1 MNFLARRALHSLLL
15 LVGASVLTFLLVRLA
30 PGDYFESMRVNPQ
43 ISNRAIASLRSEYG
57 LDKPSPVLYW
67 HWLKS
72 VVKGEGG
79 FSFVYNTAAVPIL
92 WPRVQNTLLLAG
104 CATLLAWIIALPVG
118 TLAAARIGS
127 WTDLLASGTI
137 ALLLAVPELVLG
149 LLLLLLAVH
158 VGLPAGG
165 MRSPL
170 PAGTGIWNESKDIVG
185 HMFLPA
191 LCLAAGLLP
200 LLLSH
205 VRASMREALQS
216 PFVSAALGFGI
227 SFRRV
232 LLRHA
237 LPAALNPLISL
248 FGLSLGLLIS
258 SSLLVEAIFGWP
270 GLGQLM
276 LQAIASRDVFLV
288 IDSTMLGTA
297 FLIAGNFVADLLLYV
312 SDPRIRVG

>member
-1 MNFLARRALHSLLL
+1 MKFLARRALHSLLL
-15 LVGASVLTFLLVRLA
+15 LVGVSVLTFLLVRLA

-43 ISNRAIASLRSEYG
+43 ISNGTIASLRSEYG

-67 HWLKS
+67 HWLES
-72 VVKGEGG
+72 VFKGEGG
-79 FSFVYNTAAVPIL
+79 FSFVYNAAALSIL

-104 CATLLAWIIALPVG
+104 CATLLAWIIALPLG

-127 WTDLLASGTI
+127 WADLLASGTI
-137 ALLLAVPELVLG
+137 ALLLAIPELVLG
-149 LLLLLLAVH
+149 LVLLLLAVRM
-158 VGLPAGG
+158 GLPAGG
-165 MRSPL
+165 MRSPF
-170 PAGTGIWNESKDIVG
+170 PAGTGIWNESKDIVE
-185 HMFLPA
+185 HLFLPA

-232 LLRHA
+232 LIRHA
-237 LPAALNPLISL
+237 FPAALNPLISL
-248 FGLSLGLLIS
+248 FGLSLGLLMS

-288 IDSTMLGTA
+288 IDSTILGAA
-297 FLIAGNFVADLLLYV
+297 FLIAGNLVADLLLYV
-312 SDPRIRVG
+312 SDPRIRVE

>member
-1 MNFLARRALHSLLL
+1 
-15 LVGASVLTFLLVRLA
+15 
-30 PGDYFESMRVNPQ
+30 
-43 ISNRAIASLRSEYG
+43 
-57 LDKPSPVLYW
+57 
-67 HWLKS
+67 
-72 VVKGEGG
+72 
-79 FSFVYNTAAVPIL
+79 
-92 WPRVQNTLLLAG
+92 
-104 CATLLAWIIALPVG
+104 
-118 TLAAARIGS
+118 
-127 WTDLLASGTI
+127 
-137 ALLLAVPELVLG
+137 
-149 LLLLLLAVH
+149 
-158 VGLPAGG
+158 
-165 MRSPL
+165 
-170 PAGTGIWNESKDIVG
+170 
-185 HMFLPA
+185 MFLPA

-227 SFRRV
+227 SSRRV

-248 FGLSLGLLIS
+248 FGLSLGLLMS